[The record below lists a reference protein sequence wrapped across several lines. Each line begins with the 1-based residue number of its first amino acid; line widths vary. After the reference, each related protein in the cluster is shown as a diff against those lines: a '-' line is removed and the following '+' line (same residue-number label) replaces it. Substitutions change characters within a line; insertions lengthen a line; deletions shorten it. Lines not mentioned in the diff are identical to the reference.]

1 MLFRSL
7 AGGAR
12 GTLEAICAVVS
23 CASLYAS
30 CSLSLR
36 RVRQGPARPGR
47 LDPPLIVLGA
57 LAAAGAVAGVGEQGL
72 QMLVF
77 LTVALAF
84 ALPWRAAVGPIAVL
98 GGILFLIPR
107 TLPSWTASEGAWI
120 ALVGAGGVCVF
131 GRYIMEQRRVTRN
144 LDRRTHE
151 LEINEERN
159 RIEIG
164 RAHV

>member
-1 MLFRSL
+1 MSARVLSPDEARALRTRWVAAAWGLVWIFATLPVVQEGL

-12 GTLEAICAVVS
+12 GTLGAVCAVVS

-120 ALVGAGGVCVF
+120 ALVGAGGICVF
-131 GRYIMEQRRVTRN
+131 NFT
-144 LDRRTHE
+144 
-151 LEINEERN
+151 
-159 RIEIG
+159 
-164 RAHV
+164 